1 MKLIMENFRKFIE
14 LNESANPV
22 TIKKIQDAISQ
33 AGGESYITGGAVRDA
48 LMPDVPE
55 SKDVDFIV
63 TGLPLKDIAEV
74 LAPLGKVNQ
83 VGAAFGVVIA
93 NIDGE
98 DFDIAIPRT
107 GETKTGEGH
116 GDFDVTT
123 DHTAPVESDLQRR
136 DFTMN
141 AMARDSE
148 GNLIDQF
155 GGQEDIKNKIIRA
168 VGDPNERFAEDPLRM
183 LRALQF
189 AVRFEFEIEPKTAEA
204 IKKLSSQFKSI
215 SEERILGEFKKAWTK
230 GKRNSEHFIKLLAEL
245 GVGET
250 LFGPEFQPKPVQL
263 QGGFESDPEAL
274 TNGNF
279 VAFFLHGGDSSALK
293 PSNDMLKHLQLAQSA
308 LKGEQDVWQFGG
320 KDKAKLPL
328 VAEVLKSFDPEAA
341 ARIDKAL
348 TLPMTPK
355 ELVIGGK
362 DLMSLG
368 LKGPQ
373 IGQAQQ
379 EIMRAIHRGEI
390 QNEPEDIEEFLRS
403 KLG

>member
-33 AGGESYITGGAVRDA
+33 AGGKSYITGGAVRDA

-63 TGLPLKDIAEV
+63 TGLPLDKIAQV
-74 LAPLGKVNQ
+74 LSPMGKVNQ
-83 VGAAFGVVIA
+83 VGASFGVVIA

-141 AMARDSE
+141 AMAKDSE

-204 IKKLSSQFKSI
+204 IKKLSSQFKTI
-215 SEERILGEFKKAWTK
+215 AEERILGEFMKAWTK
-230 GKRNSEHFIKLLAEL
+230 GKRNSEHFIKLLSDL
-245 GVGET
+245 GVGEV
-250 LFGPEFQPKPVQL
+250 LFGPDFQPKAVPID
-263 QGGFESDPEAL
+263 GDPTAL

-279 VAFFLHGGDSSALK
+279 VAFFLQGGDPSSLK
-293 PSNDMLKHLQLAQSA
+293 PSKEMLSHLKIAQA
-308 LKGEQDVWQFGG
+308 AVAKETPVFDFIKPEKGDR
-320 KDKAKLPL
+320 DKLPL
-328 VAEVLKSFDPEAA
+328 IISVLKSIDRESANMLQTAQELPLSGKELAVGGGDLARMGLRGPEIGKAQNDILSAIHAGKISNDPEE
-341 ARIDKAL
+341 I
-348 TLPMTPK
+348 
-355 ELVIGGK
+355 ENF
-362 DLMSLG
+362 
-368 LKGPQ
+368 
-373 IGQAQQ
+373 IGQ
-379 EIMRAIHRGEI
+379 GT
-390 QNEPEDIEEFLRS
+390 
-403 KLG
+403 

>member
-1 MKLIMENFRKFIE
+1 MKLIMESFRRYCK
-14 LNESANPV
+14 LYESANPE

-63 TGLPLKDIAEV
+63 TGLPLDKIAQV
-74 LAPLGKVNQ
+74 LSPMGKVNQ
-83 VGAAFGVVIA
+83 VGASFGVVIA

-141 AMARDSE
+141 AMAKDSE
-148 GNLIDQF
+148 GNLVDQF

-263 QGGFESDPEAL
+263 EGDPETL

-279 VAFFLHGGDSSALK
+279 VAFFLQGGDPSALK
-293 PSNDMLKHLQLAQSA
+293 PSNDMQKHLQLAQAA
-308 LKGEQDVWQFGG
+308 LSGEKDVWQFGG
-320 KDKAKLPL
+320 KDKDKLPL
-328 VAEVLKSFDPEAA
+328 VAQVLKSFDREAA
-341 ARIDKAL
+341 AKIDKAL

-379 EIMRAIHRGEI
+379 EIMQAIHSGEI
-390 QNEPEDIEEFLRS
+390 HNDPEDIENFLRS
-403 KLG
+403 KL